1 MNISRIMM
9 LVAAMGLTGS
19 ALAGEEAKT
28 RIAIAVVDD
37 SSDGE
42 VRIELDSDTMG
53 FNLHDMQEGENRSI
67 VDKSGRTILVT
78 RNEDGFT
85 FDVDGKSID
94 MPAFDGA
101 HHGSIWLEGDHSENV
116 DVKVLHK
123 MHKMGGES
131 ATSMDGIMIMSG
143 KPVDD
148 ATQQA
153 IKSLLESAG
162 HGSEVHFVDHDGP
175 HGGPHSVRVIKKQ
188 VEKTQ

>member
-9 LVAAMGLTGS
+9 LIAALGLAGI
-19 ALAGEEAKT
+19 ALAGEEVKT
-28 RIAIAVVDD
+28 KIAIAVIDD

-78 RNEDGFT
+78 RNENGFT
-85 FDVDGKSID
+85 FNVDGKSID

-101 HHGSIWLEGDHSENV
+101 HHGSIWLEGGHSENV
-116 DVKVLHK
+116 DVRVLHK
-123 MHKMGGES
+123 MHKMDGES
-131 ATSMDGIMIMSG
+131 TASMDGIMIMSG
-143 KPVDD
+143 KPIDD

-175 HGGPHSVRVIKKQ
+175 HGGPHSVRVIKKHI
-188 VEKTQ
+188 EKTQ